1 MGSQILRRG
10 NISNDE
16 SAVSEVIS
24 TVIIVAVTIAIA
36 IAVSYWMG
44 GLVAIFTR
52 FEKIEVK
59 SAFVVKINSQYNISI
74 RYINTGASATSIDL
88 ITINGV
94 PTASYTTPLT
104 LGGAFV
110 IDITCPTGVT
120 REGWITFIDGARD
133 PSNNILTGG
142 VTAIIGL
149 HTTGGK
155 DYYTSVTLP

>member
-1 MGSQILRRG
+1 MRKKSLVKDKRAV
-10 NISNDE
+10 
-16 SAVSEVIS
+16 SAVIA

-36 IAVSYWMG
+36 IAVAYWMG
-44 GLVAIFTR
+44 GLATIFTR

-59 SAFVVKINSQYNISI
+59 SAFVVKKNSQYNISI

-110 IDITCPTGVT
+110 TDITCPTGVT

-133 PSNNILTGG
+133 PSNNILTSG